1 MVTIRNETLP
11 HQIQIVSSGSSIY
24 VSCNCLAQG
33 YRKNLDGSSRYER
46 EGHVIGGPLGRGESA
61 VDRWRTHLP
70 EETILDY
77 IERLRPDGAD
87 GHVALVCDCG
97 RSGCMFCD
105 GGLFACVRCNSHEGA
120 TTSECP
126 GSPMSSQTS
135 TEVYWGYLDFRYG
148 MWMPG
153 KISPH
158 CPTWFNEWNPEY
170 VEWRRLHNEKESI
183 SG

>member
-1 MVTIRNETLP
+1 MVTIRDDTLT
-11 HQIQIVSSGSSIY
+11 HQIRIISHGGY
-24 VSCNCLAQG
+24 VYASCNCLYKYG
-33 YRKNLDGSSRYER
+33 EFSEHSR
-46 EGHVIGGPLGRGESA
+46 IGGPLSAGESA

-77 IERLRPDGAD
+77 IERLRPEGVD

-97 RSGCMFCD
+97 RFGCMFCD

-126 GSPMSSQTS
+126 GVAMSSQTS

-170 VEWRRLHNEKESI
+170 VEWRRLHQEKEDNDAV
-183 SG
+183 